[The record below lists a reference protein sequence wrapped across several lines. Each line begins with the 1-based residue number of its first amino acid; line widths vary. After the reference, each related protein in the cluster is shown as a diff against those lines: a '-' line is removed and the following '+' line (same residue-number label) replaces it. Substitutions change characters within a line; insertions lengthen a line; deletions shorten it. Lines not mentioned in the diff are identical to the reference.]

1 MSQQQAGAPSTTL
14 PEAGTWTIDSAHSFV
29 TFSVEHFT
37 VALARGI
44 ATGPTGTVTIT
55 PDLSDSSVHA
65 SIDVSTIRT
74 GNAIRDEKIQGP
86 DVLDMEKYPT
96 IDYASIGLSDNGG
109 GQYTLEGSLTLHG
122 ITRPV
127 PLSIRFGG
135 VIVDTWGK
143 QRLGVTATGD
153 IERDEFGAG
162 EWAHAPLASGGFM
175 VPSKVKV
182 TLDIEATR
190 DVPES

>member
-1 MSQQQAGAPSTTL
+1 MSQQQTSGSSTTL

-37 VALARGI
+37 LALARGL
-44 ATGPTGTVTIT
+44 ATGPTGTVTIA
-55 PDLSDSSVHA
+55 PELGDSSVRA
-65 SIDVSTIRT
+65 SIDVSSIRT

-96 IDYASIGLSDNGG
+96 IDYASSGLKDLGG
-109 GQYTLEGSLTLHG
+109 GKYTLEGSLTLHG

-127 PLSIRFGG
+127 PLSVSFGG

-143 QRLGVTATGD
+143 ERLGVTATGD
-153 IERDEFGAG
+153 IDRDEFGAG
-162 EWAHAPLASGGFM
+162 EWAHAPLAGGGFM
-175 VPSKVKV
+175 VPSKVIV

-190 DVPES
+190 DMPEG

>member
-1 MSQQQAGAPSTTL
+1 MSQQQTSRPSTNL

-37 VALARGI
+37 LALARGL
-44 ATGPTGTVTIT
+44 ATGPTGTVTIA
-55 PDLSDSSVHA
+55 PELGDSSVRA

-96 IDYASIGLSDNGG
+96 IDYASSGLKELGKG
-109 GQYTLEGSLTLHG
+109 KYTLEGNLTLHG

-127 PLSIRFGG
+127 PLSVSFGG

-143 QRLGVTATGD
+143 DRLGLTATGD
-153 IERDEFGAG
+153 IDRDEFGAG

-175 VPSKVKV
+175 VPSKVIV

-190 DVPES
+190 DVPEA

>member
-1 MSQQQAGAPSTTL
+1 MSQQATSGPSTSM
-14 PEAGTWTIDSAHSFV
+14 PEAGTWTIDSTHSFV

-44 ATGPTGTVTIT
+44 ATGPTGTVTIAAE
-55 PDLSDSSVHA
+55 PSQSSVHA

-74 GNAIRDEKIQGP
+74 GNAVRDEKIQGP

-96 IDYASIGLSDNGG
+96 IDYASTGLRDLGDG
-109 GQYTLEGSLTLHG
+109 KYTLEGNLTLHG

-127 PLSIRFGG
+127 PLSLSFGG

-143 QRLGVTATGD
+143 QRLGVTATGE
-153 IERDEFGAG
+153 IERDQFDAG

-190 DVPES
+190 DVPEG